1 MVASNNPDDELWN
14 KAREYQKE
22 YHAKNKEKLNKQSRE
37 YYQKHKDE
45 INRKLREKRK
55 TDPEFKRKDNE
66 CSRKYRSEHAEELDK
81 KNKEYYDKNK
91 EKIIPKNRERYHK
104 NKKRYNVGKKAYHKK
119 RRLTRRE
126 EVYLHY
132 GSGKIECGCCG
143 ESNIEFM
150 NLHHKNNDGNEYK
163 KKFGRVNLIDWAI
176 RSNFPPIFELLC
188 SNCNIGKEKSP
199 EKLCPHLWSFGNNGT
214 SNNPDEKRREKNR

>member
-1 MVASNNPDDELWN
+1 MEKS
-14 KAREYQKE
+14 E
-22 YHAKNKEKLNKQSRE
+22 YHKKYYEKNKDKLNKSGRERYQKNKE
-37 YYQKHKDE
+37 E
-45 INRKLREKRK
+45 INQKIRDRRK
-55 TDPEFKRKDNE
+55 TDPEFKRRDNE
-66 CSRKYRSEHAEELDK
+66 HSRMYRAKNIEELK
-81 KNKEYYDKNK
+81 GKNKKYYDENK
-91 EKIIPKNRERYHK
+91 EIILPKNRERYHK
-104 NKKRYNVGKKAYHKK
+104 NKEKYNVRKKEYHEK

-132 GSGKIECGCCG
+132 GNGKIECGCCG

-199 EKLCPHLWSFGNNGT
+199 EKRCPHKWVIC
-214 SNNPDEKRREKNR
+214 